1 LNSGLKICESGQ
13 WPREEVGLNG
23 RYPYRDKEDGCVWI
37 REDNFEYTM
46 RSTYKKIKNEIKEE
60 DEVVFDIFWKIK
72 TLPTTN
78 VRLESVT

>member
-1 LNSGLKICESGQ
+1 M
-13 WPREEVGLNG
+13 NG

-60 DEVVFDIFWKIK
+60 DEVVFDIF
-72 TLPTTN
+72 
-78 VRLESVT
+78 